1 MNLSKNNYRK
11 FLIDEIV
18 RCSNSSIVN
27 IIAEVD
33 AFYKSEDF
41 NESYKKWKTLQESQQ
56 EKYSSPRPMKDIL
69 AEIFHDIKI

>member
-18 RCSNSSIVN
+18 RCSSSSIVN

-33 AFYKSEDF
+33 EFSKTESF
-41 NESYKKWKTLQESQQ
+41 NESYKKWKALQIAKE
-56 EKYSSPRPMKDIL
+56 ENKTFPRMMKDIL
-69 AEIFHDIKI
+69 AGIFS